1 MVNEPL
7 VLLGMGAF
15 MCFRFRY
22 FIDCFKRVV
31 KDAEDIN
38 NMRFLLTHHLPC
50 VPFWV
55 HLNRTGRRS
64 SICLANTSLSNE
76 KHDAVFKTYIVLIII
91 STAVK
96 AEKVERVHGYIKKH
110 HGSVP
115 HGHKPLNSH
124 AHPHTFAHKKLQLTA
139 RIYDRT
145 SVVIKVR
152 SSIPGNRPNS

>member
-1 MVNEPL
+1 MESRGSV
-7 VLLGMGAF
+7 A
-15 MCFRFRY
+15 
-22 FIDCFKRVV
+22 VV
-31 KDAEDIN
+31 IFSVY
-38 NMRFLLTHHLPC
+38 FLLTHHLPC

-76 KHDAVFKTYIVLIII
+76 MPPTIVFKTYIVLIII

-96 AEKVERVHGYIKKH
+96 AEKVERVHGYIKKQ

-145 SVVIKVR
+145 FVVIKVR
-152 SSIPGNRPNS
+152 SSIPGNGPRHSELIVS